1 MVRSNYYYATKT
13 TINGQMVDLED
24 IFDYLDK
31 EVQDPDKTFEKMI
44 KLFKDTDENIIDKL
58 ESLKFKLAQER
69 PDEFVYVPDDD
80 YGPSKVKK
88 KPKPP
93 PNRIEKDMSPE
104 FIKML
109 IIIIATMFILIG
121 IIITVV
127 SYTSSDKKD
136 DPTKPSIHIEKLEPL

>member
-1 MVRSNYYYATKT
+1 MARRNSFYATKT
-13 TINGQMVDLED
+13 IINGQSVDLEE

-31 EVQDPDKTFEKMI
+31 EVKDPEKTFEKMTNV
-44 KLFKDTDENIIDKL
+44 FKDTHNNITDKL

-88 KPKPP
+88 KPEPP

-136 DPTKPSIHIEKLEPL
+136 DPTKPKIHIEKLEPL